1 MLDKPPS
8 SGRSQ
13 SDDVAAGTHSLDT
26 NTRTVASATI
36 RSVQTIATGTALG
49 PDVNNNNNEDEDAN
63 VEYTDSVEELQR
75 QPVTVPTLLSSL
87 TPSLSYSSTVSSSKS
102 PLRFF
107 RSRQSE
113 PYIPLPAWSV
123 TNRMAARS
131 MATPQPV
138 VQAESS
144 KGLLPTE
151 LQGSDLSG
159 SSSSSSTMTSADQ
172 QTAASQHTADYEH
185 QGIDRDNKAHLL
197 VVSNRLPVTISRDPK
212 TGAWV
217 MKMSSGGLVSALS
230 GLKTQMR
237 FTWIGWPGLEV
248 PEDQQDIVRK
258 QLLDEY
264 NCLPVFIRNNLAEMH
279 YNGFSNSILWPLFHY
294 LPGEINFQERD
305 WIAYQCVNRQF
316 ADEIAKIVKQND
328 SVWVHDYHLM
338 LMPEMLRSMM
348 DPQMHIKI
356 GFFLHT
362 PFPSS
367 EIYRILPVRK
377 QVLTGVL
384 NADLIGFHTYDY
396 ARHFLSSCTRILN
409 LHTAPNGV
417 EYDGRFVQV
426 GTFPIGIEPEK
437 FQRGLQQ
444 TNIRDRIKQLRGKFK
459 DKKILLGVDRLDYIK
474 GVPQKLHALEVFFS
488 KYPEFVDKVVLIQV
502 AVPTRTD
509 VEEYQHLRSSVN
521 ELVGRINGQFGTA
534 DFMPIHFLNKSVNFD
549 ELCAL
554 YAVADVALITSTR
567 DGMNLVSYE
576 YIACQQEN
584 HGVLILSEFAG
595 AAQSLH
601 GAKIVNPWNTED
613 VAQAIYEA
621 LTMRAEDRAAN
632 QKRLYRYVL
641 KHTAAFWGVSFVAEM
656 KRVADANDQ
665 RNLLPKLRI
674 SMVKDMF
681 SKAEKQ
687 RVILLD
693 YDGTLTPTH
702 KLPEFAQPPP
712 LVLDTLKRLCSL
724 PKTLV
729 YIISGRDRNNLD
741 KWFKDTGVGLSAEH
755 GCFYRH
761 PPSFTPSSMPSSGA
775 SIDDGWYRLVND
787 VDLSW
792 RDTIRPLFQH
802 YTERTP
808 NSFIEEK
815 EINITWHYRNA
826 DPEFGAWQA
835 AELQVNLDKILS
847 HMAISV
853 VLGSKTL
860 EVRPSSVEKGTVTRA
875 ILADIQGKPWDD
887 DAVVLGPAV
896 DFLLAIGDGKTDE
909 VVFQLLDRSP
919 YGLACTV
926 GKKQTKAHYYLD
938 SVDEVR
944 MLLSTL
950 AVDAPVV

>member
-1 MLDKPPS
+1 M
-8 SGRSQ
+8 
-13 SDDVAAGTHSLDT
+13 SLS
-26 NTRTVASATI
+26 NSNGFESASAVDETN
-36 RSVQTIATGTALG
+36 GHEGLNG
-49 PDVNNNNNEDEDAN
+49 HNEDE
-63 VEYTDSVEELQR
+63 Q
-75 QPVTVPTLLSSL
+75 
-87 TPSLSYSSTVSSSKS
+87 
-102 PLRFF
+102 
-107 RSRQSE
+107 
-113 PYIPLPAWSV
+113 
-123 TNRMAARS
+123 
-131 MATPQPV
+131 
-138 VQAESS
+138 
-144 KGLLPTE
+144 
-151 LQGSDLSG
+151 
-159 SSSSSSTMTSADQ
+159 
-172 QTAASQHTADYEH
+172 
-185 QGIDRDNKAHLL
+185 KAHLL
-197 VVSNRLPVTISRDPK
+197 VVSNRLPITINKDQN
-212 TGAWV
+212 GDWI

-230 GLKTQMR
+230 GLKKQMR
-237 FTWIGWPGLEV
+237 FTWIGWPGIEV
-248 PEDQQDIVRK
+248 PEEQQDQVRK
-258 QLLDEY
+258 QLLEEY
-264 NCLPVFIRNNLAEMH
+264 NCLPVFVRNDLADMH

-316 ADEIAKIVKQND
+316 ADEIAKIVQPGD

-338 LMPEMLRSMM
+338 LMPEMLRTTV
-348 DPQMHIKI
+348 DPEMRIQI

-384 NADLIGFHTYDY
+384 HADLIGFHTYDY

-409 LHTAPNGV
+409 IHTAPNGI

-426 GTFPIGIEPEK
+426 STFPIGIEPEK
-437 FQRGLQQ
+437 FQKGLQQ
-444 TNIRDRIKQLRGKFK
+444 PNIRARIEELQAKFK
-459 DKKILLGVDRLDYIK
+459 GKRILLGVDRLDYIK

-488 KYPEFVDKVVLIQV
+488 KHPEFIDKVVLIQV
-502 AVPTRTD
+502 AVPSRTD
-509 VEEYQHLRSSVN
+509 VEEYQHLRSNVN
-521 ELVGRINGQFGTA
+521 ELVGRINGQYGTA

-554 YAVADVALITSTR
+554 YAVADAALVTSTR

-576 YIACQQEN
+576 YVACQQEK

-613 VAQAIYEA
+613 VAQAIFEA
-621 LTMRAEDRAAN
+621 LTMKAEDRAAN

-641 KHTAAFWGVSFVAEM
+641 KHTAAFWGVSFVSEM
-656 KRVADANDQ
+656 KRVAEANDK

-674 SMVKDMF
+674 SSIKNLFVNSQK
-681 SKAEKQ
+681 K

-702 KLPEFAQPPP
+702 KLPEFAQPSPS
-712 LVLDTLKRLCSL
+712 VLDTLKRLCAL
-724 PKTLV
+724 PNTLV
-729 YIISGRDRNNLD
+729 YIISGRDRTNLE

-761 PPSFTPSSMPSSGA
+761 PPSFVPPDGPSAPDVSM
-775 SIDDGWYRLVND
+775 DNGWYRLVKD

-860 EVRPSSVEKGTVTRA
+860 EVRPSSVEKATVTRA
-875 ILADIQGKPWDD
+875 ILADINGMSWDD
-887 DAVVLGPAV
+887 ERVIEAPEV

-909 VVFQLLDRSP
+909 VVFQLLEKSP
-919 YGLACTV
+919 HGITSTV
-926 GKKQTKAHYYLD
+926 GKKQTKARYYLD
-938 SVDEVR
+938 NVDEVR
-944 MLLSTL
+944 LLLATL
-950 AVDAPVV
+950 ASDDPTTLTTPASRRPSIAAINASPIPNRYSRG